1 MDSSGGDDDD
11 QQQQSPQLLSSGG
24 AEEKIMMMNEG
35 SPTSTPIS
43 APPPPPKAET
53 PNFIGKHRMAA
64 ALAHLQ
70 HQIQI
75 IQEELEELETCG
87 PKVRQL
93 LVGTG
98 GSMAP
103 MALVVAND
111 GSKPKPPLLILFNS
125 NREGEEL
132 TETSYMYVRVVV
144 ENNVYRSA

>member
-35 SPTSTPIS
+35 SPTPTPIS

-87 PKVRQL
+87 ESSLVCKELVSTVESLPDAL
-93 LVGTG
+93 LSVTKGPAVVGWDRWFHG
-98 GSMAP
+98 AHGSR
-103 MALVVAND
+103 
-111 GSKPKPPLLILFNS
+111 GRKRWI
-125 NREGEEL
+125 
-132 TETSYMYVRVVV
+132 
-144 ENNVYRSA
+144 

>member
-24 AEEKIMMMNEG
+24 GEEKIMMMNEG
-35 SPTSTPIS
+35 SPTPTPII

-87 PKVRQL
+87 ESSLVCKELVSTVESLPDAL
-93 LVGTG
+93 LSDQRS
-98 GSMAP
+98 GSCW
-103 MALVVAND
+103 LGQVVPWRPWLSWSQTMD
-111 GSKPKPPLLILFNS
+111 LSPSPPF
-125 NREGEEL
+125 
-132 TETSYMYVRVVV
+132 
-144 ENNVYRSA
+144 

>member
-87 PKVRQL
+87 ESSLVCKELVSTVESLPDAL
-93 LVGTG
+93 LSVTKGPAVVGWDRWFHG
-98 GSMAP
+98 AHGSR
-103 MALVVAND
+103 
-111 GSKPKPPLLILFNS
+111 GRKRWI
-125 NREGEEL
+125 
-132 TETSYMYVRVVV
+132 
-144 ENNVYRSA
+144 

>member
-1 MDSSGGDDDD
+1 MDSSGGGDDD

-24 AEEKIMMMNEG
+24 EEKIMMMNEG
-35 SPTSTPIS
+35 SPTPTPII

-87 PKVRQL
+87 ESSLVCKELVSTVESLPDAL
-93 LVGTG
+93 LSVTKGPAVVGWDRWFHG
-98 GSMAP
+98 AHGSR
-103 MALVVAND
+103 
-111 GSKPKPPLLILFNS
+111 GRKRWI
-125 NREGEEL
+125 
-132 TETSYMYVRVVV
+132 
-144 ENNVYRSA
+144 